1 MLKWVWSICNGK
13 SWKKCNYVH
22 SPEALLSEVAPA
34 AEHLFFARRSQG
46 HLWCHF
52 PWFRWCILLTWFFT
66 YCPEVEKGV
75 AVDNSCGMSSPS
87 SVQDSGQG
95 TPQLKQTGMLLN
107 QGIVQGSLTEKAQF
121 SLGCAGSFLHH
132 WSWHHSIILFVG
144 LSPGFHSLCCR
155 LNFCFF
161 HSCFQMVEGS
171 CLQTACR
178 RNLQQLG
185 TFSRWILTLQFSVS
199 RPWTPTL
206 KWTAR
211 QLYLT
216 EVWETTINLN
226 KAWSERAN
234 SHDEWRLITHYFRS
248 LGRRPWELLTT
259 LQPHCVCA
267 KCLIDPI
274 TAAIL
279 HCKVASSS
287 STCSVSTQTI
297 ASKVKRVP
305 PLFSNLFDL
314 AIYSFGCQSS
324 LHSHHKVRGNPVLE
338 GVSVIL
344 DRMVL
349 TSNPETKAAFEEIT
363 PTRLGNWLFLH
374 LLYLAP
380 VYMEVGDPR

>member
-1 MLKWVWSICNGK
+1 MSLPLVQMMHPPHLILHVLPRSWEGRGSGQFLWNVFSKFCTGLWARNAAIETDWHVVKPGHSARLVDGEGAVFFRVCWIFSPPLILAPLNHSLCRSI
-13 SWKKCNYVH
+13 
-22 SPEALLSEVAPA
+22 
-34 AEHLFFARRSQG
+34 
-46 HLWCHF
+46 
-52 PWFRWCILLTWFFT
+52 PWF
-66 YCPEVEKGV
+66 P
-75 AVDNSCGMSSPS
+75 
-87 SVQDSGQG
+87 
-95 TPQLKQTGMLLN
+95 
-107 QGIVQGSLTEKAQF
+107 
-121 SLGCAGSFLHH
+121 
-132 WSWHHSIILFVG
+132 
-144 LSPGFHSLCCR
+144 SLCCR

-267 KCLIDPI
+267 KCLIDPV

-297 ASKVKRVP
+297 ASKVKHVP
-305 PLFSNLFDL
+305 PLFSDLFDL